1 MPVNLPNLGSFE
13 ADSGMITLAAS
24 TDGSFKTGQDGVT
37 NILATGDRKV
47 EFIGFRDRTLA
58 YVRSAMGYPAYYMV
72 QPVAL
77 KKPVK
82 AILMDLDGTSV
93 RSEHFW
99 IWIIEKTTASLLKNP
114 SFQLEESDVPHVS
127 GHSVSEHLQ
136 YCIKKYCPGKTVEE
150 AVEDACILEE
160 LARMALDT
168 LALAPNR
175 PPIPQYLLDKHFLRK
190 HGPGAYYGQK

>member
-13 ADSGMITLAAS
+13 ADSGMIPLASS

-82 AILMDLDGTSV
+82 AVLMDLDGTSV

-99 IWIIEKTTASLLKNP
+99 IWIIEKTTASLLRVQLSSWKNQTYRMSP
-114 SFQLEESDVPHVS
+114 ATAFRNTFNTALRSTAPERRS
-127 GHSVSEHLQ
+127 
-136 YCIKKYCPGKTVEE
+136 KKPASSTFS
-150 AVEDACILEE
+150 I
-160 LARMALDT
+160 RT
-168 LALAPNR
+168 TR
-175 PPIPQYLLDKHFLRK
+175 
-190 HGPGAYYGQK
+190 